1 MSANRHLLSSPK
13 SRELNHYALELDVKS
28 ESCIFCSGFLEHR
41 TVLWVIILTASYGP
55 FNVQLVVVKA
65 TWLRT
70 NVSDGTVGDA
80 RLLVSSLSPLMS
92 QLRVV
97 LGQHSFNATG
107 PNTRTFGVEKYIFP
121 KQFSVFNPTLHDI
134 GKH

>member
-1 MSANRHLLSSPK
+1 M
-13 SRELNHYALELDVKS
+13 
-28 ESCIFCSGFLEHR
+28 
-41 TVLWVIILTASYGP
+41 
-55 FNVQLVVVKA
+55 
-65 TWLRT
+65 
-70 NVSDGTVGDA
+70 SDGTVGDA